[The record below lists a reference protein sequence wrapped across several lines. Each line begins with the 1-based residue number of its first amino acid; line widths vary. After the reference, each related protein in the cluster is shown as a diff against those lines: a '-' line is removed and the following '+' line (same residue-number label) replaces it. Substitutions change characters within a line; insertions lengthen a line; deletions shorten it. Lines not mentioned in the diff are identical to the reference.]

1 MSKVRLA
8 LKEWAIITK
17 ALDRGRQILLIRKGG
32 IREQQKRFVIEGDQ
46 FLLYPSYEHQKPDL
60 VKPEFHGELGSLLA
74 SHTDDGT
81 LTIANLARVED
92 ALELTEPEAVD
103 ALSPFYICTNDYA
116 QYRLRWRPKQ
126 PLSVL
131 LLRVYRLPEP
141 RTLPVLERYGG
152 CTSWVE
158 LEQAIDTTGAAPV
171 LTDDQ
176 FNDSVE
182 AIRQSIEQYKV
193 LA

>member
-17 ALDRGRQILLIRKGG
+17 ALDRGQQLLLIRKGG
-32 IREQQKRFVIEGDQ
+32 IREQRKRFVVEGDQ
-46 FLLYPSYEHQKPDL
+46 FLLYPSYEHQKPGL
-60 VKPEFHGELGSLLA
+60 LKPEFHGELEDILA
-74 SHTDDGT
+74 SHTDDDT
-81 LTIANLARVED
+81 LTVTNLARVED

-103 ALSPFYICTNDYA
+103 TLSPFYICTNDYA

-131 LLRVYRLPEP
+131 LLRVYRLPEA

-158 LEQAIDTTGAAPV
+158 LEEPIDTTGAAPV
-171 LTDDQ
+171 LTDDE
-176 FNDSVE
+176 FNDRVE
-182 AIRQSIEQYKV
+182 AIHQSIAQYKV

>member
-1 MSKVRLA
+1 MKNVRLA
-8 LKEWAIITK
+8 LKEWAIITR

-32 IREQQKRFVIEGDQ
+32 IREQQKRFVVEGDQ

-92 ALELTEPEAVD
+92 ALELIEPEAVD

-158 LEQAIDTTGAAPV
+158 LEQAIDTDDAAPV
-171 LTDDQ
+171 LTDDE
-176 FNDSVE
+176 FNDRVD
-182 AIRQSIEQYKV
+182 AIRQTLEQYKV